1 MKMTDQD
8 RLTLR
13 AGLDWLIREQEAK
26 IEHIQTKT
34 EDDYPAAKALEQFTT
49 GGFSLER
56 EKERESMK
64 AQAEIKRLNGLS
76 NMLND
81 GRNQLLVVPDTIQL
95 HLTAETK

>member
-8 RLTLR
+8 RMTLKD
-13 AGLDWLIREQEAK
+13 GLDWLIREQEAK
-26 IEHIQTKT
+26 IQHIQGKT
-34 EDDYPAAKALEQFTT
+34 DVDYPAAKALEEFME

-81 GRNQLLVVPDTIQL
+81 GRNQFLVVPDTIQL
-95 HLTAETK
+95 HLTAEAK